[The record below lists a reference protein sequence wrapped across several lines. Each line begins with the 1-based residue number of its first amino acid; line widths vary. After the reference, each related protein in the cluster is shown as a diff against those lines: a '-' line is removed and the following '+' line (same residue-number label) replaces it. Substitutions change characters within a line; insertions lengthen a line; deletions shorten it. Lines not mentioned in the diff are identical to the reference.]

1 MVVSFLSIDQENHKI
16 AYQSEAT
23 VYHNTYTFLDKS
35 LKDTSIELTKTT
47 DFVTLRRF
55 GYCTMDMQFC
65 LNKIT
70 HGVYNNKDGLEF
82 SFSIRTTELKIEN
95 SRIRIAYTMSIE
107 GDEVSQQRIQFS
119 FFKSKTWILTKTLDN
134 FVNL

>member
-95 SRIRIAYTMSIE
+95 SRIRIALSLIH
-107 GDEVSQQRIQFS
+107 I
-119 FFKSKTWILTKTLDN
+119 
-134 FVNL
+134 

>member
-1 MVVSFLSIDQENHKI
+1 MTVASENCQTRSVSRSGKMMPKP
-16 AYQSEAT
+16 S
-23 VYHNTYTFLDKS
+23 
-35 LKDTSIELTKTT
+35 
-47 DFVTLRRF
+47 
-55 GYCTMDMQFC
+55 MQFC

-119 FFKSKTWILTKTLDN
+119 FFKSKA
-134 FVNL
+134 

>member
-1 MVVSFLSIDQENHKI
+1 
-16 AYQSEAT
+16 
-23 VYHNTYTFLDKS
+23 
-35 LKDTSIELTKTT
+35 
-47 DFVTLRRF
+47 
-55 GYCTMDMQFC
+55 MDMQFC

-119 FFKSKTWILTKTLDN
+119 FFKSKAWILTKTLDN